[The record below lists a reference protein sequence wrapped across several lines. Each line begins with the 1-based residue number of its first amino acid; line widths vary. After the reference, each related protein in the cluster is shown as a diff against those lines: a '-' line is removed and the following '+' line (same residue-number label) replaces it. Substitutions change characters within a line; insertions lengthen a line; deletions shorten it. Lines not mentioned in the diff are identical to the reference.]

1 MFLLLLILPGSMG
14 SRKHNGKGNKRRKL
28 CAQITARSLLQVS
41 EAAFLLFSSAF
52 LMFPVFILYPKVYY
66 LFLISFPSLFFQLSM
81 LNCKR
86 TQIFFTRWLLKIT
99 SVKHRNVKWRFVV
112 LLLNLWIYWDCI
124 ERSKRNKSIKSK

>member
-14 SRKHNGKGNKRRKL
+14 SRKHNGKRNKRRKL

-41 EAAFLLFSSAF
+41 EAAFLLLSSAF
-52 LMFPVFILYPKVYY
+52 LMFSVFILYPKVYY
-66 LFLISFPSLFFQLSM
+66 LFLISFPSLFFHLSM